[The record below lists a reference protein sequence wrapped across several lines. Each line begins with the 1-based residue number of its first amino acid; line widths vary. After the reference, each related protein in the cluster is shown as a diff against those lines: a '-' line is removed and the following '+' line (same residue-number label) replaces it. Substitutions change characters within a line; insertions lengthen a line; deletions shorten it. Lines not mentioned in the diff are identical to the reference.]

1 MAIQDVFVPDI
12 GDFSD
17 VPVIEVQVAVGDS
30 VDAEQA
36 LITLESDKATMEVPA
51 PFAGVVKEVVVNI
64 GDSVS
69 EGTLIV
75 KMEAAGESA
84 APASPEP
91 VAEAAPAPVAQ
102 AGGAVEDV
110 FVPDIGDFSDVPVI
124 EVQVAVGDSVE
135 AEQPLITLESDKA
148 TMEVPSPSAGVV
160 KEVVVSIG
168 DTVSEGS
175 LIVKLE
181 LAGGA
186 SAAAPVAQESVPVAA
201 APAASGSEEVTVPDI
216 GDFSDVPVIEVQV
229 AVGDSFEAEQ
239 PLITLESDKATMEVP
254 APFAGTVKELK
265 VSIGDTVSQ
274 GSLIL
279 VAETS
284 GGSAAAPVASVP
296 EVATAEPAPVATP
309 SVAVA
314 VSDPNSKR
322 AQLRE
327 PQHAPIAQPSTQ
339 PKSAKVHAGPAVR
352 KLARELGVD
361 LGQVTGSG
369 RKGRILKDD
378 VKAFVKTTLTQGV
391 PAAATQTAAPAPSGG
406 MGIPEIPE
414 VDFSKFGEVETQP
427 MGRIKKLSGP
437 HLHRAWLNIPHV
449 TQFDEADIT
458 ELEAFR
464 KGLKAEAEKH
474 GVKVTMLAFLLK
486 ASVAALKEYPN
497 FNASLDK
504 SKENLVLKKY
514 YNIGVAVD
522 TPNGL
527 VVPVIKDV
535 NLKGLFDIARELG
548 EISKKARDGKLSP
561 SEMQGGTFTI
571 SSLGGIGGTQFTPI
585 VNAPEVAILGV
596 SRSSIQPV
604 YEDGE
609 FVPRLIMPFSVS
621 YDHRVID
628 GAAGARF
635 TQYLSF
641 ILSDVRRLLL

>member
-17 VPVIEVQVAVGDS
+17 VPVIEVLVAVGDS

-51 PFAGVVKEVVVNI
+51 PYAGVVKEVIVKI
-64 GDSVS
+64 GDAIS

-91 VAEAAPAPVAQ
+91 VAESAPVAQ
-102 AGGAVEDV
+102 SGGAIEDV
-110 FVPDIGDFSDVPVI
+110 LVPDIGDFSDVPVI
-124 EVQVAVGDSVE
+124 EVLVAVGDLVE
-135 AEQPLITLESDKA
+135 PEQA
-148 TMEVPSPSAGVV
+148 
-160 KEVVVSIG
+160 
-168 DTVSEGS
+168 
-175 LIVKLE
+175 
-181 LAGGA
+181 
-186 SAAAPVAQESVPVAA
+186 
-201 APAASGSEEVTVPDI
+201 
-216 GDFSDVPVIEVQV
+216 
-229 AVGDSFEAEQ
+229 
-239 PLITLESDKATMEVP
+239 LITLESDKATMEVP
-254 APFAGTVKELK
+254 APSAGVVKEIL
-265 VSIGDTVSQ
+265 VNIGDTVSQ
-274 GSLIL
+274 GSLIIKMASAGGASAAPVAQESTPVAVVPVASGNIDVTVPDIGDFPAVPVIEIL
-279 VAETS
+279 VAVGDSFEPEQALITLESEKATMEVPAPFAGVVKELKINIGDSVSEGSLILIAEAS
-284 GGSAAAPVASVP
+284 GGSAAAPVASAP
-296 EVATAEPAPVATP
+296 EPVAESAPVATQNIAAKAP
-309 SVAVA
+309 
-314 VSDPNSKR
+314 SDPNSKR

-327 PQHAPIAQPSTQ
+327 PQHAPIAQPTTQ
-339 PKSAKVHAGPAVR
+339 AKMSKVHAGPAVR
-352 KLARELGVD
+352 KLARELGVN
-361 LGQVTGSG
+361 LGEVTGSG
-369 RKGRILKDD
+369 RNGRILKDD
-378 VKAFVKTTLTQGV
+378 VKSFVKITLTQGV
-391 PAAATQTAAPAPSGG
+391 PAAATQTAAPASGG

-414 VDFSKFGEVETQP
+414 VDFSKFGEIEVQP

-596 SRSSIQPV
+596 SRSSMQPV
-604 YEDGE
+604 YENGE

-628 GAAGARF
+628 GASGARF